1 MQAPTPPIT
10 LDAREGMIP
19 VLALDAVTALTVF
32 LALQLG
38 IPSSLRIQALGGVG
52 YLAAL
57 WAMCLG
63 LWWSWARLRMGLF
76 TSSGNSPVKVASFAL
91 LASVILSYAW
101 AMRRPLPPLESSQAD
116 LGVARILVA
125 LSLVLIASDGITSWD
140 RFLTLLRRMSLAG
153 GLLGMLGL
161 IQFFT
166 QRSWTEWISIPGFT
180 KSDAYSMI
188 VERAGFTR
196 PAGTAMHPL
205 EYGLALSVVFPVAL
219 TLAIYDKERPAVLR
233 WSTAW
238 ITILALVLSGSR
250 SAYIGLIIGIAALAV
265 GWSRAIRLRIL
276 GALLVVGV
284 LIFLTIPG
292 MVGTIRG
299 LFLSIDTDPSAQSRA
314 DSYDLVWQFFVVS
327 PLVGRGSG
335 TFLPIYRI
343 LDNQIL
349 LILVEI
355 GLVGTVAFF
364 ALIVCAVFGP
374 WIARRRLAVGLSKQI
389 GLAIPAGV
397 LAGASFML
405 FFDAFAFPIAF
416 GMWFLVVGLS
426 GAYWNVH
433 APISSRRDS
442 LNCLRIPERWV
453 AQSADNQGPHTDDP
467 CGVRHWPPNQPR
479 PPNG

>member
-1 MQAPTPPIT
+1 MQAPTPRT
-10 LDAREGMIP
+10 SRDAREKTIP
-19 VLALDAVTALTVF
+19 VLAVDAVTALTVF

-38 IPSSLRIQALGGVG
+38 IPSSLRISALGGVG

-125 LSLVLIASDGITSWD
+125 LSLVLIASDGVTSWD
-140 RFLTLLRRMSLAG
+140 RLLTLLRRMSLAG

-166 QRSWTEWISIPGFT
+166 KRSWTEWISLPGFS
-180 KSDAYSMI
+180 KSDEYTTI
-188 VERAGFTR
+188 VARSGFTR
-196 PAGTAMHPL
+196 SAGTAMHPL
-205 EYGLALSVVFPVAL
+205 EYGMALTVVFPIAL
-219 TLAIYDKERPAVLR
+219 TLAIYDRERPAIVR
-233 WSTAW
+233 WSPAG
-238 ITILALVLSGSR
+238 ITLVALFLSGSR
-250 SAYIGLIIGIAALAV
+250 SGYLGLIIGIATLAV
-265 GWSRAIRLRIL
+265 GWSGAIRLRVSA
-276 GALLVVGV
+276 ALLVVGL
-284 LIFLTIPG
+284 LIFVTIPG
-292 MVGTIRG
+292 MIGTIRG
-299 LFLSIDTDPSAQSRA
+299 LFLFIDTDPSAQSRS
-314 DSYDLVWQFFVVS
+314 DSYALVWQFFVGS
-327 PLVGRGSG
+327 PLIGRGLG
-335 TFLPIYRI
+335 TLLPAYRI

-349 LILVEI
+349 LILVELGLI
-355 GLVGTVAFF
+355 GIVAFF
-364 ALIVCAVFGP
+364 ALIACAVFGA
-374 WIARRRLAVGLSKQI
+374 WKARRRLAVGLSKQI

-426 GAYWNVH
+426 GAYWNV
-433 APISSRRDS
+433 AGNLPRRAVT
-442 LNCLRIPERWV
+442 P
-453 AQSADNQGPHTDDP
+453 
-467 CGVRHWPPNQPR
+467 
-479 PPNG
+479 